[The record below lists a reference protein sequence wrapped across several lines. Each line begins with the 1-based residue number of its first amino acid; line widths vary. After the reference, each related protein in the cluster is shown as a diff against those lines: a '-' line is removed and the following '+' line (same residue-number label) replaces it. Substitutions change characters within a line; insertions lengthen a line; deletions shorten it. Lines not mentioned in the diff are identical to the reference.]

1 MQEPSSDRVNV
12 LGAPIDSLTMEE
24 AVERVGE
31 LIESGRPHRV
41 TVINANKFWLMR
53 RDKELAD
60 IVRSSD
66 LIIPE
71 YAVVW
76 AAQRLGRPLRGHLGG
91 IMLLQALLPV
101 CEERDWRP
109 YFLGARPEVLLDT
122 VRRVL
127 LRHPRLNIV
136 GWHHGYLDAKSEP
149 AVLTDIRRSAP
160 DLLFVAMG
168 SPRQERW
175 IHDHQADLG
184 VPVAMGVGGT
194 FDVLAGRKREAPKWT
209 RHGFEWLYRLAQD
222 PRLLR
227 RYLIT
232 NTWFVKE
239 IYASRLRT
247 LRKAA

>member
-1 MQEPSSDRVNV
+1 MQQTSPERVNV
-12 LGAPIDSLTMEE
+12 LGAAIDSLTMEE
-24 AVERVGE
+24 AVERVGK

-41 TVINANKFWLMR
+41 TVVNANKFWLMR
-53 RDKELAD
+53 RDKELAE

-76 AAQRLGRPLRGHLGG
+76 GAQRLGRPLRGHVGG

-101 CEERDWRP
+101 CEERGWRP
-109 YFLGARPEVLLDT
+109 YFLGAQPEVVLDT

-127 LRHPRLNIV
+127 LRHPRLNIA
-136 GWHHGYLDAKSEP
+136 GWHHGYLDAESEP
-149 AVLTDIRRSAP
+149 AVLADIRRSAP
-160 DLLFVAMG
+160 DILFVAMG

-175 IHDHQADLG
+175 IHDHQAELG
-184 VPVAMGVGGT
+184 VPVAIGVGGT
-194 FDVLAGRKREAPKWT
+194 FDVLAGRRREAPKWT

-227 RYLIT
+227 RYLVT

-247 LRKAA
+247 LRKTA

>member
-1 MQEPSSDRVNV
+1 MQDTSLERVNI
-12 LGAPIDSLTMEE
+12 LGTAIDSLTMEA
-24 AVERVGE
+24 AVERVGK
-31 LIESGRPHRV
+31 LIESGWPHRV
-41 TVINANKFWLMR
+41 TVVNANKLWLMR
-53 RDKELAD
+53 RDKGLAE

-76 AAQRLGRPLRGHLGG
+76 GAQRLGRPLRGHVAG

-101 CEERDWRP
+101 CEERGWRP
-109 YFLGARPEVLLDT
+109 YFLGARPEVILDT

-127 LRHPRLNIV
+127 LRHPRLNIA
-136 GWHHGYLDAKSEP
+136 GWHHGYLNAESEP
-149 AVLTDIRRSAP
+149 AVLADIRRSAP

-175 IHDHQADLG
+175 IHDHQAELG

-194 FDVLAGRKREAPKWT
+194 FDVLAGRRREAPRWT

-227 RYLIT
+227 RYLVT